1 MSKPNLPNYYLKN
14 VSKDNPMNNIAL
26 VYCGRIISIA
36 QHIVAI
42 DEHSEPIVTM
52 EARLLPHAG
61 VDYHI
66 VHYNESPSSLINALL
81 DLMSHVDKENLEL
94 IESIKDSTTKGEQ
107 NV

>member
-1 MSKPNLPNYYLKN
+1 MSKTNLPNYYLKN
-14 VSKDNPMNNIAL
+14 VSKDNPINNIAL

-42 DEHSEPIVTM
+42 DDHSEPIVTM

-81 DLMSHVDKENLEL
+81 DLMSQVDAQNLDFL
-94 IESIKDSTTKGEQ
+94 LTGDSK
-107 NV
+107 

>member
-1 MSKPNLPNYYLKN
+1 MSKTNLPNYYLKN
-14 VSKDNPMNNIAL
+14 VSKDNPINNIAL

-52 EARLLPHAG
+52 EAKLLPHAG
-61 VDYHI
+61 VDYQI

-81 DLMSHVDKENLEL
+81 DLMSQVD
-94 IESIKDSTTKGEQ
+94 EQ
-107 NV
+107 NLNYLLTGDSK

>member
-14 VSKDNPMNNIAL
+14 VSKDNPINNIAL

-52 EARLLPHAG
+52 EARLSPHTG
-61 VDYHI
+61 DDYHI

-81 DLMSHVDKENLEL
+81 DLMSQVDKENLEL